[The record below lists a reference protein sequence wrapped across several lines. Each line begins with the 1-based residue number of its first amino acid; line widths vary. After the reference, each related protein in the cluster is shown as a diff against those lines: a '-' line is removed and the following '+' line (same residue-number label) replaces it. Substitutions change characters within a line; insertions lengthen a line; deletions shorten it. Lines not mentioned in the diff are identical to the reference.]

1 MRGTAD
7 SPPAAGEA
15 VNNPAH
21 ALGRVTT
28 RVTYTSG
35 MTAPVIPGAE
45 PFSHVGSG
53 DVGALVLHGFT
64 GNPGSMRE
72 LANACAAAGF
82 HVELPQLAGHGTAVE
97 DMIPTR
103 WADWT
108 ASVEAA
114 YRALSARASR
124 IVVLGLSMG
133 GSLTLWTGLQNPS
146 VRGLVCVN
154 PATQPAAEELLA
166 GLKAMLDAGQSVMDG
181 IGSDIADPDAH
192 ETAYPGTPLA
202 PAYSFMVDGLT
213 PMAKRFGELK
223 MPLLLFTSVQD
234 HVVNPA
240 DSDALAAS
248 YGGQVERVML
258 ERSYHVATQ
267 DYDKHLIFEKSVDFV
282 RRVTA

>member
-1 MRGTAD
+1 M
-7 SPPAAGEA
+7 PA
-15 VNNPAH
+15 P
-21 ALGRVTT
+21 T
-28 RVTYTSG
+28 
-35 MTAPVIPGAE
+35 IPGAE
-45 PFSHVGSG
+45 PFSHKGDG

-103 WADWT
+103 WSDWT
-108 ASVEAA
+108 ASVESA
-114 YRALSARASR
+114 YSALSARASR

-133 GSLTLWTGLQNPS
+133 GSLTLWTGLQHPE

-154 PATQPAAEELLA
+154 PAVQPAPAEMLE
-166 GLKAMLDAGQSVMDG
+166 GLKALIDSGQEVMDG
-181 IGSDIADPDAH
+181 IGSDIADPNAH

-202 PAYSFMVDGLT
+202 PAHSFMKDGLT
-213 PMAKRFGELK
+213 PMAPRLGDLK

-240 DSDALAAS
+240 DSDFLAAN
-248 YGGQVERVML
+248 YGGTVERVML

-267 DYDKHLIFEKSVDFV
+267 DYDKGTIFSGSVDFV

>member
-1 MRGTAD
+1 M
-7 SPPAAGEA
+7 PA
-15 VNNPAH
+15 P
-21 ALGRVTT
+21 T
-28 RVTYTSG
+28 
-35 MTAPVIPGAE
+35 IPGAE
-45 PFSHVGSG
+45 PFSHKGDG

-103 WADWT
+103 WSDWT
-108 ASVEAA
+108 ASVESA
-114 YRALSARASR
+114 YSALSARASR

-133 GSLTLWTGLQNPS
+133 GSLTLWTGLQHPE

-154 PATQPAAEELLA
+154 PAVQPAPAEMLE
-166 GLKAMLDAGQSVMDG
+166 GLKALIDSGQEVMDG
-181 IGSDIADPDAH
+181 IGSDIADPNAH

-202 PAYSFMVDGLT
+202 PAHSFMKDGLT
-213 PMAKRFGELK
+213 PMAPRLGELK

-240 DSDALAAS
+240 DSDFLAAN
-248 YGGQVERVML
+248 YGGTVERVML

-267 DYDKHLIFEKSVDFV
+267 DYDKGTIFSGSVDFV

>member
-1 MRGTAD
+1 MPGPT
-7 SPPAAGEA
+7 
-15 VNNPAH
+15 
-21 ALGRVTT
+21 
-28 RVTYTSG
+28 
-35 MTAPVIPGAE
+35 IPGAE
-45 PFSHVGSG
+45 PLSHEGKG

-103 WADWT
+103 WSDWT
-108 ASVEAA
+108 ASVESA
-114 YRALSARASR
+114 YSALSARASR

-133 GSLTLWTGLQNPS
+133 GSLTLWTGMQHPE

-154 PATQPAAEELLA
+154 PAVQPAPAEMLE
-166 GLKAMLDAGQSVMDG
+166 GLKALIDSGQEVMDG
-181 IGSDIADPDAH
+181 IGSDIADPNAH

-202 PAYSFMVDGLT
+202 PAHSFMKDGLT
-213 PMAKRFGELK
+213 PMAPRLGDLK

-240 DSDALAAS
+240 DSDFLAAN
-248 YGGQVERVML
+248 YGGTVERVML

-267 DYDKHLIFEKSVDFV
+267 DYDKGTIFSGSVDFV

>member
-1 MRGTAD
+1 M
-7 SPPAAGEA
+7 PA
-15 VNNPAH
+15 P
-21 ALGRVTT
+21 T
-28 RVTYTSG
+28 
-35 MTAPVIPGAE
+35 IPGAE
-45 PFSHVGSG
+45 PFSHKGDG

-103 WADWT
+103 WSDWT
-108 ASVEAA
+108 ASVESA
-114 YRALSARASR
+114 YSALSARASR

-133 GSLTLWTGLQNPS
+133 GSLTLWTGMQHPE

-154 PATQPAAEELLA
+154 PAVQPAPAEMLE
-166 GLKAMLDAGQSVMDG
+166 GLKALIDSGQEVMDG
-181 IGSDIADPDAH
+181 IGSDIADPNAH

-202 PAYSFMVDGLT
+202 PAHSFMKDGLT
-213 PMAKRFGELK
+213 PMAPRLGDLK

-240 DSDALAAS
+240 DSDFLAAN
-248 YGGQVERVML
+248 YGGTVERVML

-267 DYDKHLIFEKSVDFV
+267 DYDKDTIFSGSVDFV

>member
-1 MRGTAD
+1 M
-7 SPPAAGEA
+7 PA
-15 VNNPAH
+15 P
-21 ALGRVTT
+21 T
-28 RVTYTSG
+28 
-35 MTAPVIPGAE
+35 IPGAE
-45 PFSHVGSG
+45 PFSHKGEG

-103 WADWT
+103 WSDWT
-108 ASVEAA
+108 ASVESA
-114 YRALSARASR
+114 YSALSARASR

-133 GSLTLWTGLQNPS
+133 GSLTLWTGLQHPE

-154 PATQPAAEELLA
+154 PAVQPAPAEMLE
-166 GLKAMLDAGQSVMDG
+166 GLKALIDSGQEVMDG
-181 IGSDIADPDAH
+181 IGSDIADPNAH

-202 PAYSFMVDGLT
+202 PAHSFMKDGLT
-213 PMAKRFGELK
+213 PMAPRLGELK

-240 DSDALAAS
+240 DSDFLAAN
-248 YGGQVERVML
+248 YGGTVERVML

-267 DYDKHLIFEKSVDFV
+267 DYDKGTIFSGSVDFV